1 MKAVYLVKYG
11 KSNTAFEIRE
21 VDTPEVSDDQVLIK
35 VEAFGINFADVM
47 ARLGLYKGA
56 PPLPALLGYEVVGHV
71 EKFGSNVQN
80 IKVGDRV
87 SAMTH
92 FGGYAEYAVAQK
104 EVACVI
110 PESMSAG
117 TAVALATQYTT
128 AYFLSHNMANIQ
140 EGDKVLVHAAAGG
153 VGTALVQMALHKK
166 CLVFGTCS
174 SSDKIDYL
182 RKNGVHHP
190 INYLEKDF
198 VSEIRTILGTGG
210 LDVIFDPVGG
220 LSVRK
225 GYKLLGA
232 GGRLVSYGVSSMNRT
247 KSILGKIR
255 VLAQFGIYHPLQ
267 FLSNSRGMIGV
278 NMLKMGEDNPEKVAR
293 AMKAVIAL
301 AQNGIIKP
309 FVGGEFKVAQIA
321 EAHEYLESRKS
332 MGKIVVKW

>member
-1 MKAVYLVKYG
+1 MKYG
-11 KSNTAFEIRE
+11 KSETAFEIRE
-21 VDTPEVSDDQVLIK
+21 VEIPVVSNDQVLIK

-71 EKFGSNVQN
+71 EKCGSNVQD

-87 SAMTH
+87 SAITR

-104 EVACVI
+104 EVANII
-110 PESMSAG
+110 PESMSVG

-128 AYFLSHNMANIQ
+128 AYFLSHTMANIQ

-174 SSDKIDYL
+174 SLDKMDYL

-198 VSEIRTILGTGG
+198 ASEIKTILGTGG

-220 LSVRK
+220 LSVSK
-225 GYKLLGA
+225 GYKLLTA
-232 GGRLVSYGVSSMNRT
+232 GGRLVSYGVSSMNKT
-247 KSILGKIR
+247 KSIFGKIW

-278 NMLKMGEDNPEKVAR
+278 NMLKLGEENPEKVAN
-293 AMKAVIAL
+293 AMKAVINL
-301 AQNGIIKP
+301 AQKGIIKP
-309 FVGGEFKVAQIA
+309 FVGGEYKVDQMA

>member
-1 MKAVYLVKYG
+1 MKYG
-11 KSNTAFEIRE
+11 KSDTAFEIRE
-21 VDTPEVSDDQVLIK
+21 VEIPVVSNDQVLIK

-71 EKFGSNVQN
+71 EKCGSNVQD

-87 SAMTH
+87 SAITR

-104 EVACVI
+104 EVANII

-128 AYFLSHNMANIQ
+128 AYFLSHTMANIH

-166 CLVFGTCS
+166 CLVFGTGS
-174 SSDKIDYL
+174 SLDKMDYL

-198 VSEIRTILGTGG
+198 ASEIKTILGTGG

-225 GYKLLGA
+225 GYKLLTA
-232 GGRLVSYGVSSMNRT
+232 GGRLLSYGVSSMNKT
-247 KSILGKIR
+247 KSIFGKIR

-278 NMLKMGEDNPEKVAR
+278 NMLKLGEDNPEKVAN
-293 AMKAVIAL
+293 AMKAVINL
-301 AQNGIIKP
+301 AQKGIIRP
-309 FVGGEFKVAQIA
+309 FVGGEYKVDQIA

>member
-1 MKAVYLVKYG
+1 MKYG
-11 KSNTAFEIRE
+11 KSDTAFEIRE
-21 VDTPEVSDDQVLIK
+21 VEIPVVSNDQVLIK

-56 PPLPALLGYEVVGHV
+56 PPIPALLGYEVVGHV
-71 EKFGSNVQN
+71 EKCGSNVQD

-87 SAMTH
+87 SAITR

-104 EVACVI
+104 EVANII
-110 PESMSAG
+110 PESMSVG

-128 AYFLSHNMANIQ
+128 AYFLSHTMANIQ

-174 SSDKIDYL
+174 SLDKMDYL

-198 VSEIRTILGTGG
+198 ASEIKTILGTGG

-220 LSVRK
+220 LSVSK
-225 GYKLLGA
+225 GYKLLTA
-232 GGRLVSYGVSSMNRT
+232 GGRLVSYGVSSMNKT
-247 KSILGKIR
+247 KSIFGKIG

-278 NMLKMGEDNPEKVAR
+278 NMLKLGEENPEKVAN
-293 AMKAVIAL
+293 AMKAVINL
-301 AQNGIIKP
+301 AQKGIIKP
-309 FVGGEFKVAQIA
+309 FVGGEYKVDQMA